1 MRGSM
6 ISGVA
11 LAWLALG
18 SAAAA
23 ETAGDKADD
32 YGWQQKLSISGREA
46 VVQYRLPAGVYLH
59 ARSARLDDLRVFD
72 SRGTVL
78 PFALRAPAEQAQA
91 SRHSVPV
98 RIFPV
103 FGAPDDSA
111 ASTAIDIRR
120 TADGALVSLGTRN
133 PARADAPL
141 AALVLDMRPDRQRDP
156 QAPGTFD
163 MLRFTLPPGTQR
175 YQALLAVEA
184 SDDLKSWREV
194 AQSQVSWMVSG
205 DGAALA
211 ADRIEFEPREFRYAR
226 IRWLEGKP
234 LQFAAITGEAVHYM
248 GQAAPLDTL
257 VLPATPGKNPGEWLY
272 AASSALPVQR
282 IGLELAERNVSL
294 PVELGR
300 YTELPALKGR
310 SATTWRFDPMLKATF
325 YRIEQGGRE
334 RRSGDLAIEP
344 THQPHWVVRPL
355 TPTESKPSL
364 RIGWAPATLV
374 FLASGHAPYTLAYG
388 RDDAKPATRD
398 LAEVAPGLSAAE
410 IGKAEQVTAGPE
422 QATPR
427 AQERAASA
435 AEQAATASQYRKA
448 ALWAALLAGL
458 AVLGGM
464 ARQLHRQMKAGQK

>member
-1 MRGSM
+1 MRHSM

-18 SAAAA
+18 GAAPLYAA
-23 ETAGDKADD
+23 TTDKADA
-32 YGWQQKLSISGREA
+32 YAWRQTLSTSGREA
-46 VVQYRLPAGVYLH
+46 VVQYRLPASVYLH
-59 ARSARLDDLRVFD
+59 ARSARLDDVRVFD

-78 PFALRAPAEQAQA
+78 PFALRQPAEQAQA

-98 RIFPV
+98 RVFPV
-103 FGAPDDSA
+103 FGAPGDSA

-120 TADGALVSLGTRN
+120 TPDGALVSLGTRGT
-133 PARADAPL
+133 PRADAPL
-141 AALVLDMRPDRQRDP
+141 AALVLDMRPDQQRDP

-163 MLRFTLPPGTQR
+163 MLRFTLPAGTQR
-175 YQALLAVEA
+175 YQALLAVEV
-184 SDDLKSWREV
+184 SDDLKSWREL

-211 ADRIEFEPREFRYAR
+211 ADRLEFAPREFRYAR
-226 IRWLEGKP
+226 IRWLEGQP
-234 LQFAAITGEAVHYM
+234 LQFATVTAEAVQYS
-248 GQAAPLDTL
+248 GQAAPLDSL
-257 VLPATPGKNPGEWLY
+257 VLPPTPGKNPGEWLY
-272 AASSALPVQR
+272 AASSAIPVQR

-310 SATTWRFDPMLKATF
+310 GATTWRFDPALKATF

-355 TPTESKPSL
+355 TPTDSKPAL

-374 FLASGHAPYTLAYG
+374 FLTSGHGPYTLAYG
-388 RDDAKPATRD
+388 RDDAAPATRD
-398 LAEVAPGLSAAE
+398 LGEVAPGLSAAE

-427 AQERAASA
+427 AQESAASA
-435 AEQAATASQYRKA
+435 AEQAAAASRYRKA
-448 ALWAALLAGL
+448 ALWAALLADWRCWEGWR
-458 AVLGGM
+458 GSCTG
-464 ARQLHRQMKAGQK
+464 R